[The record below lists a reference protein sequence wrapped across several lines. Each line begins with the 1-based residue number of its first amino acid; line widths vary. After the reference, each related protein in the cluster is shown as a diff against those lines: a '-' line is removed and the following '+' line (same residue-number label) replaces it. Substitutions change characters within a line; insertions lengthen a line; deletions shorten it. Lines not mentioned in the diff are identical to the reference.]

1 VPRRGRPAGGGD
13 APGAG
18 QVHAGDSNNFDFT
31 PLHHAAY
38 NNHWELCE
46 VLVREHGA
54 AVNRDSIGGETALH
68 AAVQGNATEALVTL
82 LRLAPLPLV
91 LTGHVSSF
99 PPY

>member
-1 VPRRGRPAGGGD
+1 M
-13 APGAG
+13 
-18 QVHAGDSNNFDFT
+18 HAGDSNNFDFT